1 MSLRIVH
8 RPARVTEPL
17 TRPEPRTISSP
28 PSAGDGP
35 NGGMST
41 QLLLPMVGALSSTL
55 MMVVMRN
62 GQPVYMLIAAVVLLV
77 AVVSGILMTFSSRGQ
92 AIRQR
97 AHQRELYL
105 DYLEGMH
112 NELDV
117 QVQRVREQAVTS
129 CPTPD
134 GLMSIITD
142 PARLWE
148 RRMGDADFL
157 SLRVGIADLPWIR
170 LSMSDTESPMN
181 PPDPVLAGEA
191 RRLIDGHRVIAGMP
205 VRLPADAA
213 GDISVIGDRAE
224 VLNAARSLL
233 SQAAALHS
241 PDDLQIALACPQS
254 RMGDWTGLDQLPHMV
269 NARLLD
275 GPVPARRVAPDVAS
289 LARLLGGEL
298 TDRVEQ
304 AGLSRRSMTAS
315 PVHTPRMLVVM
326 DEWGSDAVP
335 LPLPDSAFAPSDVG
349 VTVIHLLSDRLHEPS
364 DVSARLAV
372 GADGARLELTG
383 HETTTVESITVDR
396 TSRARMASLARTLC
410 PLRLRPEDRVE
421 EQETPVMSVRQLLGI
436 SSPEDISKTTA
447 WAPRSAAD
455 FLRVPI
461 GLDDQGAP
469 VLLDLKESAQFGM
482 GPHGICIGA
491 TGSGKSEMLRTLVL
505 ALAMTH
511 SPEDLSMIL
520 VDYKGGA
527 AFSPFTDLPHLAGLI
542 DNLADD
548 PHLTERARA
557 SIQGEVVRRQ
567 QMLKDAGHL
576 ASITHYREARRQGAD
591 LPPMPHL
598 FVVIDEFGE
607 LLTAE
612 PEFSELFLQI
622 GRIGRSIG
630 VHLLLSS
637 QRIESGKLRGLD
649 TYLSYRLGLRTFS
662 ESESQVVL
670 DTKDA
675 FHLPAVPGYGYLKVD
690 TSVYRRF
697 RAGYV
702 SGPVEEAEVE
712 AGEQVEFAEP
722 FALPLYNTIAAG
734 RTSGDVEAAP
744 QLTEPEVGQSL
755 VDACVARLRDDAR
768 TVHPVWLPPL
778 PERLTLNDVLS
789 QDEPDPGLSAVI
801 GLVDD
806 PAHQSQQPWRLGL
819 TRSGGHVAVIGA
831 PGSGRSTFLRTLT
844 ASLALTHTPREVSV
858 YGMDLTG
865 GGLARLEGF
874 PHVGGVATRGSRD
887 RLRRVVEELAGMLAR
902 RERLFQERAI
912 ESMTHLRH
920 LHAQGALPE
929 LPSADVVIL
938 VDGFGLLRNEFEELS
953 DQVSDLIV
961 RGSSYGLHFVIALG
975 RWNELRIN
983 QQSHFGTRLEFR
995 LNDPTDSVIAR
1006 KLSQTIGA
1014 DQHGRMLTDDKLFA
1028 QLCLPVLDDAA
1039 DEDLGEA
1046 LSELAQRVA
1055 GTWGGP
1061 AAAPIRLLPVSLDP
1075 ARLTPPEQEP
1085 DAVPFGVR
1093 QDSMEDAFWEL
1104 LDTDQHLLVLGDARC
1119 GKSTLLRTLAR
1130 GLVRRFS
1137 SDELVIAVMDSRGTV
1152 PAAIPEEYLAGHA
1165 KSTRDAAGLAV
1176 SIAKEL
1182 ESRTTMPPA
1191 ERAGAPRVVLMVD
1204 DYDILNAGGS
1214 EPLHPIVPY
1223 LPSARDLGFNVVLTR
1238 TVAGITRA
1246 LYTEAIQGL
1255 RDTGGTTFLMS
1266 GDRSEGQIMPRVYAQ
1281 TMPPGRGQLL
1291 RRGQR
1296 PVIVQAAGEPG
1307 SASGEHRSEE
1317 VA

>member
-1 MSLRIVH
+1 
-8 RPARVTEPL
+8 
-17 TRPEPRTISSP
+17 
-28 PSAGDGP
+28 
-35 NGGMST
+35 
-41 QLLLPMVGALSSTL
+41 
-55 MMVVMRN
+55 
-62 GQPVYMLIAAVVLLV
+62 
-77 AVVSGILMTFSSRGQ
+77 
-92 AIRQR
+92 
-97 AHQRELYL
+97 
-105 DYLEGMH
+105 
-112 NELDV
+112 
-117 QVQRVREQAVTS
+117 
-129 CPTPD
+129 
-134 GLMSIITD
+134 
-142 PARLWE
+142 
-148 RRMGDADFL
+148 
-157 SLRVGIADLPWIR
+157 
-170 LSMSDTESPMN
+170 
-181 PPDPVLAGEA
+181 
-191 RRLIDGHRVIAGMP
+191 
-205 VRLPADAA
+205 
-213 GDISVIGDRAE
+213 
-224 VLNAARSLL
+224 
-233 SQAAALHS
+233 
-241 PDDLQIALACPQS
+241 
-254 RMGDWTGLDQLPHMV
+254 
-269 NARLLD
+269 
-275 GPVPARRVAPDVAS
+275 
-289 LARLLGGEL
+289 
-298 TDRVEQ
+298 
-304 AGLSRRSMTAS
+304 
-315 PVHTPRMLVVM
+315 
-326 DEWGSDAVP
+326 
-335 LPLPDSAFAPSDVG
+335 
-349 VTVIHLLSDRLHEPS
+349 
-364 DVSARLAV
+364 
-372 GADGARLELTG
+372 
-383 HETTTVESITVDR
+383 
-396 TSRARMASLARTLC
+396 
-410 PLRLRPEDRVE
+410 
-421 EQETPVMSVRQLLGI
+421 
-436 SSPEDISKTTA
+436 
-447 WAPRSAAD
+447 
-455 FLRVPI
+455 
-461 GLDDQGAP
+461 
-469 VLLDLKESAQFGM
+469 
-482 GPHGICIGA
+482 
-491 TGSGKSEMLRTLVL
+491 
-505 ALAMTH
+505 
-511 SPEDLSMIL
+511 
-520 VDYKGGA
+520 
-527 AFSPFTDLPHLAGLI
+527 
-542 DNLADD
+542 
-548 PHLTERARA
+548 
-557 SIQGEVVRRQ
+557 
-567 QMLKDAGHL
+567 
-576 ASITHYREARRQGAD
+576 
-591 LPPMPHL
+591 
-598 FVVIDEFGE
+598 
-607 LLTAE
+607 
-612 PEFSELFLQI
+612 
-622 GRIGRSIG
+622 
-630 VHLLLSS
+630 
-637 QRIESGKLRGLD
+637 
-649 TYLSYRLGLRTFS
+649 
-662 ESESQVVL
+662 
-670 DTKDA
+670 
-675 FHLPAVPGYGYLKVD
+675 
-690 TSVYRRF
+690 
-697 RAGYV
+697 
-702 SGPVEEAEVE
+702 
-712 AGEQVEFAEP
+712 
-722 FALPLYNTIAAG
+722 
-734 RTSGDVEAAP
+734 
-744 QLTEPEVGQSL
+744 
-755 VDACVARLRDDAR
+755 
-768 TVHPVWLPPL
+768 
-778 PERLTLNDVLS
+778 
-789 QDEPDPGLSAVI
+789 
-801 GLVDD
+801 
-806 PAHQSQQPWRLGL
+806 
-819 TRSGGHVAVIGA
+819 
-831 PGSGRSTFLRTLT
+831 
-844 ASLALTHTPREVSV
+844 
-858 YGMDLTG
+858 
-865 GGLARLEGF
+865 
-874 PHVGGVATRGSRD
+874 
-887 RLRRVVEELAGMLAR
+887 MLAR